1 MAREGRWGSGLL
13 TCTVET
19 DLEQERAAG
28 PLRVLAPWPPRAGGA
43 RCVYE
48 QVRLRGL
55 ELEVARQ
62 RCRGVKGDRASK
74 REKEKR
80 GQQPCYQHGIGL
92 LLPSLQTNAAKRA
105 TV

>member
-1 MAREGRWGSGLL
+1 MTREGRWRSCLL

-28 PLRVLAPWPPRAGGA
+28 PRRVLATWPPRAGGA
-43 RCVYE
+43 RCGYE
-48 QVRLRGL
+48 QVGLHGL
-55 ELEVARQ
+55 ELEGARP
-62 RCRGVKGDRASK
+62 RCRGVKGDRA